1 MHSRFESRLRRIA
14 ILLVAVTVAG
24 CNGTSNTV
32 ADTTTP
38 SVPSSNG
45 PPPPT
50 GTHTPPPPGAGP
62 EIAGT
67 PPTKAVVNQL
77 FSFRPTASDGNGAKL
92 TFSVSGKPL
101 WTSFDPATG
110 HLWGTPRQSDL
121 GEHAQVAISVS
132 NGTHVRTMPQFSI
145 QVVTPRKSDY
155 GHYFATHYSDT
166 PANAAQL
173 CEQPGVTGVV
183 WRQTWNQVEPSAGD
197 YNFSS
202 FDKVLAA
209 IAASHNPDC
218 QLWLFVEF
226 KSFANSPVKNPCPVY
241 LQAQHSGPNSY
252 GNGAA
257 TCFMWEQPVVDAY
270 VAMMKAAAAR
280 YDANPR
286 VEGLI
291 LQESSLSLNNGYSQD
306 VADGGTYTPT
316 AWRDALIQIIGQC
329 ADAFA
334 TSRCMSFLN
343 FLRGGQQYL
352 NDISAAI
359 SAVPNN
365 QVCFS
370 GPDLLPN
377 NPSLY
382 DSSNSVYQVITRHSG
397 CRSNSAQNDSYQVPG
412 CALNCIFHFAVAGT
426 LGAFPV
432 NAPLTGGVCVNSY
445 LFWNDTTSRSKTG
458 LTYKDA
464 LPVIA
469 SHPYGADWLSQCV
482 GSSGEP

>member
-1 MHSRFESRLRRIA
+1 MHSGFKTGLRGIGIVLIVISLIA
-14 ILLVAVTVAG
+14 

-32 ADTTTP
+32 DSTAGTP
-38 SVPSSNG
+38 SGPGGTAPPPSA
-45 PPPPT
+45 PPPPADVMPLIT
-50 GTHTPPPPGAGP
+50 
-62 EIAGT
+62 GT
-67 PPTKAVVNQL
+67 PPTKAVVGQA
-77 FSFRPTASDGNGAKL
+77 FSFQPSASDGHGAKL
-92 TFSVSGKPL
+92 TFSVSGKPS
-101 WTSFDPATG
+101 WTSFDTSTG
-110 HLWGTPRQSDL
+110 HLWGTPRQSDV
-121 GEHAQVAISVS
+121 GAREQVVISVS
-132 NGTHVRTMPQFSI
+132 NGMRAKALPQFALTVI
-145 QVVTPRKSDY
+145 MPRKSNY

-166 PANAAQL
+166 PADAANL
-173 CEQPGVTGVV
+173 CEQTGVSGVV
-183 WRQTWNQVEPSAGD
+183 WRQTWNQVEPSAGTYD
-197 YNFSS
+197 FSS

-209 IAASHNPDC
+209 IAASRNPHC

-226 KSFANSPVKNPCPVY
+226 KSFANSPVRNPCPTY
-241 LQAQHSGPNSY
+241 LQGQHSALNSY

-280 YDANPR
+280 YDSNAR

-291 LQESSLSLNNGYSQD
+291 LEESSLSFNDGASQD

-316 AWRDALIQIIGQC
+316 GWRDALIEIIGQC
-329 ADAFA
+329 ANSFSS
-334 TSRCMSFLN
+334 SRCMSFLN

-377 NPSLY
+377 NRSLY
-382 DSSNSVYQVITRHSG
+382 DASDKVYQVIARHTG
-397 CRSNSAQNDSYQVPG
+397 CRSNSAQNDSYQVAG
-412 CALNCIFHFAVAGT
+412 CALDCIFHFAVSGT
-426 LGAFPV
+426 LGAFPI

-445 LFWNDTTSRSKTG
+445 IFWNDRTTRSATG

-469 SHPYGADWLSQCV
+469 AHPYGPGWLDQCI
-482 GSSGEP
+482 GSDGEP